1 VCQRQRALY
10 LADLQ
15 SQVSSLTL
23 HGATPLPMALATPM
37 CAAAD
42 FFASEPFQGRLKDI
56 ETNHKATQLL
66 HQRID
71 AVVRA
76 VGHLGQ
82 LLARRR

>member
-1 VCQRQRALY
+1 MCPQQRARY
-10 LADLQ
+10 LVDLQ
-15 SQVSSLTL
+15 SQAASLTL

-37 CAAAD
+37 SAAAD

-56 ETNHKATQLL
+56 EARHKGTLLL

-76 VGHLGQ
+76 VGNLGQ
-82 LLARRR
+82 AAVRRR